1 MCLRKSLGNPASI
14 KTGRPT
20 PTYTTSIIGHFRVPK
35 TLTFKMRPGAK
46 NFLVKMSF
54 ICMRM
59 KNDFHIKGR
68 VATLDL
74 KQRPAGIRKWLIE
87 KTLLA

>member
-1 MCLRKSLGNPASI
+1 
-14 KTGRPT
+14 
-20 PTYTTSIIGHFRVPK
+20 
-35 TLTFKMRPGAK
+35 MRPGAK

-68 VATLDL
+68 VATLGL
-74 KQRPAGIRKWLIE
+74 KQRPAGIRKWPIE